1 MIAFYLFGL
10 FWPVAD
16 CHCIGINLHDAL
28 AVALLRLLKLVGMAF
43 TNLKKTEKK
52 NL

>member
-1 MIAFYLFGL
+1 MIAFYLFAL
-10 FWPVAD
+10 FWPVAG

-28 AVALLRLLKLVGMAF
+28 AVAFVPLKLVGMAF
-43 TNLKKTEKK
+43 SNYKKKTEKK